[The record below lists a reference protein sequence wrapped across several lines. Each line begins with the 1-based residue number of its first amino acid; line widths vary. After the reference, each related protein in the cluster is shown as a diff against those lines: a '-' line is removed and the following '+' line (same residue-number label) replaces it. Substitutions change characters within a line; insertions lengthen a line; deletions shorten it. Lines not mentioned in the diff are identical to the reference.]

1 MASPSDIPKIQANI
15 NLNQAKATE
24 SIPIDKDRKENLHE
38 QSKQQKEKT
47 EKDSIELSTQAQSRL
62 RNQQIEDA
70 KLEEHES
77 QEETD
82 EEPGSN
88 IDIKV

>member
-15 NLNQAKATE
+15 NLNQAIATE
-24 SIPIDKDRKENLHE
+24 SIPIDKDRKENPHE
-38 QSKQQKEKT
+38 QPQQQKEET
-47 EKDSIELSTQAQSRL
+47 EKDSVELSTQAQSRL
-62 RNQQIEDA
+62 RNQKIKDS

-77 QEETD
+77 LEETD

-88 IDIKV
+88 IDFKV

>member
-24 SIPIDKDRKENLHE
+24 SIPIDKDRKENPHE
-38 QSKQQKEKT
+38 QSQEQKEET
-47 EKDSIELSTQAQSRL
+47 EQDSVELSTQAQSRL
-62 RNQQIEDA
+62 KNQQIEDSQ
-70 KLEEHES
+70 LEEHES
-77 QEETD
+77 LEEPD